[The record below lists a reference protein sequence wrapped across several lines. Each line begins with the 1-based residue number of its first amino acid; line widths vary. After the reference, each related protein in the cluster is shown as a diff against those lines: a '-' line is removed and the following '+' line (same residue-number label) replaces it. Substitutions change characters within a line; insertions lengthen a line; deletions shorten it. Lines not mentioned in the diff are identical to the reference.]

1 MQISEENKCF
11 GGVARLKKTVDDLK
25 TENGNVVF
33 VNAGDF
39 YQGTVWY
46 TSFKWNV
53 VAQFANLLNFDA
65 MVNMLLTL
73 SNPFSFKNINHK
85 FKTIFVESWEP

>member
-1 MQISEENKCF
+1 MFSEANECF

-25 TENGNVVF
+25 NDYENVVF

-65 MVNMLLTL
+65 MVNMLFQIL
-73 SNPFSFKNINHK
+73 FRFKNINHK
-85 FKTIFVESWEP
+85 FEIIFVESREP